1 MTDGPGQLAEENL
14 CRLLLLGL
22 PSPSSLPPLS
32 QELLSRGEGVSEQA

>member
-22 PSPSSLPPLS
+22 PSPSSLPLS
-32 QELLSRGEGVSEQA
+32 QELLSRGGEGVSEQA